1 MIGGPT
7 GTKKRHCAGSHSR
20 LSSTAALIDTSR
32 PDGTLTEVSHKPLPS
47 SSSIRR
53 STSRHHSPVPL
64 APTLSNGFNDPT
76 TADVIL
82 RLYLDQSSPFDS
94 DDSETQLAVDSSSEF
109 QIYLHSSV
117 LRRSKY
123 FSALLSDRWK
133 KESTGEID
141 YYRFNLAVPSSAGSI
156 NNHLTVL
163 QLLYSNE
170 INAAID
176 TVSTAL
182 ELLPIALELLFED
195 CVTACVKFLE
205 AVPWTEDEE
214 RTVLSLIPLLSD
226 EESSELLARISP
238 PKSDLSEEMLHGLI
252 LTAIHNHPN
261 MAFAK
266 AFVAKLLRDFS
277 SRELARRVLDKSF
290 ETSLNMVKE
299 SLDEYSSP
307 DLRGDHNETEAIQR
321 LNLHTAM
328 TNGRHLLWLI
338 ERMIELRAAD
348 TAVKAWSEQALFTAN
363 LQRAFRDDAWR
374 NIVPGLPSVVMRCTC
389 KLANAVA
396 AGVILS
402 SRQVRMKLVKDWLP
416 VLIVCKDNMTP
427 MLTNHK
433 SLYLELEETFLKIIS
448 TLPMSEAQELLQQCL
463 SFSTRNVEDCPHL
476 VAAFTTWFRRANRQL
491 QGDHCQ
497 LS

>member
-1 MIGGPT
+1 M
-7 GTKKRHCAGSHSR
+7 
-20 LSSTAALIDTSR
+20 
-32 PDGTLTEVSHKPLPS
+32 
-47 SSSIRR
+47 
-53 STSRHHSPVPL
+53 
-64 APTLSNGFNDPT
+64 
-76 TADVIL
+76 
-82 RLYLDQSSPFDS
+82 
-94 DDSETQLAVDSSSEF
+94 
-109 QIYLHSSV
+109 
-117 LRRSKY
+117 
-123 FSALLSDRWK
+123 
-133 KESTGEID
+133 
-141 YYRFNLAVPSSAGSI
+141 
-156 NNHLTVL
+156 
-163 QLLYSNE
+163 
-170 INAAID
+170 
-176 TVSTAL
+176 
-182 ELLPIALELLFED
+182 
-195 CVTACVKFLE
+195 KFLE

-226 EESSELLARISP
+226 EESSELLARVSP

-277 SRELARRVLDKSF
+277 SRESARRVLDKSF

-402 SRQVRMKLVKDWLP
+402 SRQVCLC
-416 VLIVCKDNMTP
+416 IS
-427 MLTNHK
+427 
-433 SLYLELEETFLKIIS
+433 SLLMPLSVVIS
-448 TLPMSEAQELLQQCL
+448 L
-463 SFSTRNVEDCPHL
+463 
-476 VAAFTTWFRRANRQL
+476 
-491 QGDHCQ
+491 
-497 LS
+497 